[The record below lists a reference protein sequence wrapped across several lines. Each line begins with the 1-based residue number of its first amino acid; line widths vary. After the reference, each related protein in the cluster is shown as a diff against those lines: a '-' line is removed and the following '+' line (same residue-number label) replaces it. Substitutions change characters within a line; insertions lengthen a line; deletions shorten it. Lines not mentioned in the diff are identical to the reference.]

1 MFLGASYLVGQLV
14 HGIGSIYEDELIK
27 QSGGQRLSV
36 RLLLEDKAPNAE
48 HGFSPELRAR
58 IFASAQ
64 DTFKVAESPQE
75 IFEQCYA
82 LIVQK
87 SLAQHTEIFLAL
99 NGLARSMLAAS
110 GIGFAA
116 GAALLATQAM
126 VFFER
131 SIGLAIPPSNFLG
144 NSERQLVAGY
154 VVVVGFGLV
163 IPLMHRAFGRFRVYF
178 TESVYYNFLAW
189 YGSEKLTSSSA
200 A

>member
-1 MFLGASYLVGQLV
+1 KFNFYDLLGYVLPGGTVVLTLYWIATWGLGLSLPALQTDFGSSVLFLGASYLVGQLV

-48 HGFSPELRAR
+48 HGFSSELRAR

-87 SLAQHTEIFLAL
+87 GLAQHTEIFLAL
-99 NGLARSMLAAS
+99 NGLARSMLA
-110 GIGFAA
+110 
-116 GAALLATQAM
+116 
-126 VFFER
+126 
-131 SIGLAIPPSNFLG
+131 
-144 NSERQLVAGY
+144 
-154 VVVVGFGLV
+154 
-163 IPLMHRAFGRFRVYF
+163 
-178 TESVYYNFLAW
+178 
-189 YGSEKLTSSSA
+189 
-200 A
+200 